1 MIAVYWLVK
10 YIAKPQ
16 MVRQPHQGVLMEI
29 EIWEKSKRRINP
41 LISEEDRHVYEL
53 LEKHIAVLKSQLDQD
68 KKDEINPVDIGELE
82 EKYRIRDPALFIS
95 SCLVLGTVILF
106 FFLHSAVGIDISL
119 AWIALIG
126 AMVHLIVGN
135 IHEVDEILEKVELST
150 LLFFA
155 GLFVLMR
162 ALEEMGLIDFIATIV
177 EDLIKQVEQP
187 KSQLALAV
195 TLILWV
201 SAIISAFID
210 NIPFT
215 TTMVPV
221 VVELH
226 KTLGLP
232 LGPLVWALSMGACF
246 GGNGTLIGA
255 SANVVCVS
263 FTLLKRLARIDA
275 HPFML

>member
-1 MIAVYWLVK
+1 
-10 YIAKPQ
+10 
-16 MVRQPHQGVLMEI
+16 MEI
-29 EIWEKSKRRINP
+29 EIWEKSKRRVNP
-41 LISEEDRHVYEL
+41 LLSEEDRHVYEL
-53 LEKHIAVLKSQLDQD
+53 LEKHIAVLRSQMTQD
-68 KKDEINPVDIGELE
+68 SKDEVSPVDISDLE
-82 EKYRIRDPALFIS
+82 EKYQIRDIKLFVS
-95 SCLVLGTVILF
+95 SCLVLGTVIVF
-106 FFLHSAVGIDISL
+106 FFLHSAVNIDISL

-162 ALEEMGLIDFIATIV
+162 ALEEMGLINFIANIV
-177 EDLIKQVEQP
+177 EDLVKQVDGET
-187 KSQLALAV
+187 SQLALAV

-226 KTLGLP
+226 KGLGLP
-232 LGPLVWALSMGACF
+232 LGPLVWSLSMGACF

-255 SANVVCVS
+255 SANVVMVS
-263 FTLLKRLARIDA
+263 YSLLSPCLSSIIHSFFRLVWQKLSESKYLSRHSLNLDS
-275 HPFML
+275 LS